1 MKLID
6 WVKITNGIDEYD
18 ITDDYSYYM
27 ETKDRMIEKF
37 GEVEVEDIFIKAY
50 DEGSWV
56 VATIYLKKN

>member
-6 WVKITNGIDEYD
+6 WVKITKGIDEYE
-18 ITDDYSYYM
+18 IKDDYSYYM
-27 ETKDRMIEKF
+27 ETKDRMIKKF